1 MSTEDKKPA
10 AAQGSTPLKSFL
22 SGGFGGMCLVAAGH
36 PLDLIKVNMQ
46 TMPAPE
52 PGQAPLYSSAMDCA
66 RKIVAKDGPKGLYR
80 GMSAPLVGVTPIFA
94 ICFWGYDMGALLAR
108 KAAGMNDTDKLSMN
122 QIMFAG
128 GFSAIP
134 TTVVMAPGE
143 RIKCLLQIQSQAVA
157 RGETPKYSGMGDCA
171 KKLYASGGIR
181 SLFTGWEATLL
192 RDVPGSIGY
201 FGGYEGIKRVLTP
214 AGQSPDELNAFRTFV
229 AGGMAGV
236 INWVVAIPPDVIK
249 SRIQAAPEG
258 TYKEG
263 VSGII
268 DAYKKL
274 VSAEGHGALFK
285 GVGPAMARAF
295 PANAACF
302 LGVEVSK
309 KALTLIGLNF

>member
-1 MSTEDKKPA
+1 VQ
-10 AAQGSTPLKSFL
+10 QGSTPLKSFL

-46 TMPAPE
+46 TMPTPKAGE
-52 PGQAPLYSSAMDCA
+52 APLYASATDCA
-66 RKIVAKDGPKGLYR
+66 RKIIAKDGVKGLYR

-94 ICFWGYDMGALLAR
+94 ICFWGYDMGALIA
-108 KAAGMNDTDKLSMN
+108 
-122 QIMFAG
+122 
-128 GFSAIP
+128 
-134 TTVVMAPGE
+134 
-143 RIKCLLQIQSQAVA
+143 IQSQAVA
-157 RGETPKYSGMGDCA
+157 RGEPIQFNGMSDCA
-171 KKLYASGGIR
+171 KHLYKTGGLR
-181 SLFTGWEATLL
+181 SVLQGMECADFNVS
-192 RDVPGSIGY
+192 RSVGY
-201 FGGYEGIKRVLTP
+201 FAGYEGVKRALTP
-214 AGQSPDELNAFRTFV
+214 AGQSPDELNAFRTFI

-258 TYKEG
+258 TYASG
-263 VSGII
+263 FSGIA

-274 VSAEGHGALFK
+274 VAAEGHGALFK

-309 KALTLIGLNF
+309 KVLTLLGLNF

>member
-1 MSTEDKKPA
+1 MSGEDKKEVQ
-10 AAQGSTPLKSFL
+10 QGSAPFKAFL

-46 TMPAPE
+46 TMPTPKAGE
-52 PGQAPLYSSAMDCA
+52 APLYSSATDCA
-66 RKIVAKDGPKGLYR
+66 RKIIAKDGIKGLYR

-94 ICFWGYDMGALLAR
+94 ICFWGYDMGALIAR
-108 KAAGMNDTDKLSMN
+108 KAAGMKDGDKLSTN
-122 QIMFAG
+122 QILFAG

-134 TTVVMAPGE
+134 TTIVMAPGE

-157 RGETPKYSGMGDCA
+157 RGEKPQFTGMADCA
-171 KKLYASGGIR
+171 KHLYTTGGLR
-181 SLFTGWEATLL
+181 SVYTGWEATLL

-201 FGGYEGIKRVLTP
+201 FGGYEGVKRALTP
-214 AGQSPDELNAFRTFV
+214 EGQSPEELNAFRTFV

-258 TYKEG
+258 TYASG
-263 VSGII
+263 VSGIVE
-268 DAYKKL
+268 AYKKL

-309 KALTLIGLNF
+309 KALTLMGLNF

>member
-1 MSTEDKKPA
+1 MAEEKKQEV
-10 AAQGSTPLKSFL
+10 AAQGSAPFKSFL

-46 TMPAPE
+46 TMPTPKAGE
-52 PGQAPLYSSAMDCA
+52 APLYSSAMDCA

-80 GMSAPLVGVTPIFA
+80 GMTAPLVGVTPIFA

-108 KAAGMNDTDKLSMN
+108 KAANMSDSDKLSMN

-134 TTVVMAPGE
+134 TTIVMSPGE

-157 RGETPKYSGMGDCA
+157 RGEAPMYSGMSDCA
-171 KKLYASGGIR
+171 KQLYRTGGIG
-181 SLFTGWEATLL
+181 SLYRGWEATLL

-201 FGGYEGIKRVLTP
+201 FGGYEGVKRLLTP
-214 AGQSPDELNAFRTFV
+214 EGQSPEDLNAFRTFV
-229 AGGMAGV
+229 AGGLAGV

-249 SRIQAAPEG
+249 SRIQTAPEG
-258 TYKEG
+258 TYRG
-263 VSGII
+263 AGIV
-268 DAYKKL
+268 DAYKHL
-274 VSAEGHGALFK
+274 VQTEGHGALFK

-302 LGVEVSK
+302 LGMEFSK
-309 KALTLIGLNF
+309 KLLTVLGVNF